1 MLCKMVPGKFVIRD
15 LYLFFQKR
23 EVKKEEEEK
32 KKDFILN
39 QRVKA
44 INRIKD
50 FKIVRKFI

>member
-1 MLCKMVPGKFVIRD
+1 MVPGKFVIRD